1 MVHKSS
7 LRFDARGIL
16 NASVATT
23 SAADTSSLT
32 YNNGVLGVGATFTGA
47 VNTSLTVD
55 GITLN
60 AVGQTLFVKNDTQ
73 TPSGAF
79 NGLYYVLQLQTVSL
93 PLILARSA
101 NYNAPSAIDNI
112 GAISVTSGT
121 INSGT
126 LWLLTNPI
134 TTIGTDPINYEEVG
148 QGSLTGYV
156 PYTGAVN
163 NVDLGA
169 YSLTA
174 NGLNSRGEDFL
185 GGTFTGAAPFVGTH
199 IDPTFHLTGNSP
211 SIIGLNIFPEIQ
223 TDVGVVLDKAYGLYV
238 TSPFLK
244 PANAGTIN
252 TYHGIYVEKS
262 TIAGSNF
269 CITTAGQV
277 NFAGLN
283 INDSGVVSA
292 GVWHGTAIDGAYL
305 TGNPTFTGITINGT
319 SAFNGELNVNQN
331 SIATSDGN
339 AVNLFGTIPGGTFSV
354 LTGLVEAHTFNIN
367 TINTTYA
374 DGIEVSPIFN
384 VGAGLTLS
392 DSMGVYIKAL
402 TKTGAGTNTRAT
414 GLYIEEPTAGTTN
427 YAARLFGAMAVGTSG
442 QFNITRLGVINGGTW
457 NADKIGLPYGGLNA
471 DLSATG
477 GVGNYLKQI
486 TTGAAITVGTIPAS
500 DIGSGAALT
509 RTNDTNVTITL
520 GGAPTTALLAATSL
534 TLGWTGNLGTTRGGT
549 NLNAYAQG
557 DIIYCSATNV
567 LTTLASTPVATRYLS
582 NTGGSFS
589 GQAAWSQIDLT
600 NGVTGVT
607 PANNGGTGFPANWA
621 NGQIPI
627 GITTSGILAQ
637 ATLTPGTSTGIVII
651 NGAGSITIAN
661 AQDIRTTASL
671 IFFGLI
677 VSGTS
682 NNGISTS
689 GTLAANTS
697 AFSATNTTAFTAASH
712 AFFNLNGTL
721 KNTAASPTDGSFLSV
736 NPTFQSTNTLT
747 DARFIYVNQGS
758 GSGSGYTNAYGVY
771 IEAPSIGATNSWSL
785 WSKGRSAFGSTK
797 QTLIDASG
805 VLTLGTALGTGS
817 GGTGTA
823 TTFTSTA
830 MIYAGASGVYT
841 QDASFFA
848 YDSGQHRLSIGTNT
862 FLGNIALHIFGIN
875 GVLNATAAFNA
886 DTATAKAT
894 CQFLTAGAIKWEL
907 GKSVNGVS
915 NDFSVYDAVAS
926 ASPIIITTGGN
937 ITLGN
942 NSSSQ
947 FTYNGVSSAT
957 ASTTVGG
964 LTLPVLA
971 AGYLDIII
979 NGTHRKVP
987 YYTN

>member
-1 MVHKSS
+1 MPVKHAKVSTIPDRS
-7 LRFDARGIL
+7 DSDLIRPSDWNTDHVVSGLTTGEFASANISQWTNDAGYI
-16 NASVATT
+16 T
-23 SAADTSSLT
+23 TSSLT
-32 YNNGVLGVGATFTGA
+32 GYIPYVGAT
-47 VNTSLTVD
+47 
-55 GITLN
+55 
-60 AVGQTLFVKNDTQ
+60 
-73 TPSGAF
+73 
-79 NGLYYVLQLQTVSL
+79 
-93 PLILARSA
+93 
-101 NYNAPSAIDNI
+101 
-112 GAISVTSGT
+112 
-121 INSGT
+121 
-126 LWLLTNPI
+126 
-134 TTIGTDPINYEEVG
+134 TD
-148 QGSLTGYV
+148 
-156 PYTGAVN
+156 A
-163 NVDLGA
+163 DLGI
-169 YSLTA
+169 YSITA

-185 GGTFTGAAPFVGTH
+185 GGTFTGAGPFVGTH
-199 IDPTFHLTGNSP
+199 IDPTFHLTGNSS
-211 SIIGLNIFPEIQ
+211 SIIGLNIFPEIL
-223 TDVGVVLDKAYGLYV
+223 TDSGAVLDKAYGAYI

-244 PANAGTIN
+244 PGNAGTIN
-252 TYHGIYVEKS
+252 TYYGLYVEKS
-262 TIAGSNF
+262 TIAGANY
-269 CITTAGQV
+269 CIGTAGQV
-277 NFAGLN
+277 NFAGFN
-283 INDSGVVSA
+283 INDSGIVTV

-305 TGNPTFTGITINGT
+305 AGNPTFTGITVNGT

-392 DSMGVYIKAL
+392 DSMGIYIKAL
-402 TKTGAGTNTRAT
+402 TKTGAGTNTRST
-414 GLYIEEPTAGTTN
+414 GLYVEAPTAGTTN
-427 YAARLFGAMAVGTSG
+427 YAAQL
-442 QFNITRLGVINGGTW
+442 LGNVLINGNVTSANW
-457 NADKIGLPYGGLNA
+457 NGNKVGLLYGGTNA

-477 GVGNYLKQI
+477 GTGNYLKQI

-509 RTNDTNVTITL
+509 RVNGTNVTLTL
-520 GGAPTTALLAATSL
+520 GGSPSSALLAATSL
-534 TLGWTGNLGTTRGGT
+534 TLGWTGTLSGTLGGT
-549 NLNAYAQG
+549 GLSAYAQG
-557 DIIYCSATNV
+557 DIIYASATNT

-589 GQAAWSQIDLT
+589 GQAAWSQVDLT

-607 PANNGGTGFPANWA
+607 PANNGGTGFPANWT

-637 ATLTPGTSTGIVII
+637 ATLTPGTSTGIVIT

-771 IEAPSIGATNSWSL
+771 IEAPSIGATNNWSL
-785 WSKGRSAFGSTK
+785 WAKGKSAFGSTK
-797 QTLIDASG
+797 QSLIDASG
-805 VLTLGTALGTGS
+805 VLTLGTALGVGS

-907 GKSVNGVS
+907 GKSVNGSS
-915 NDFSVYDAVAS
+915 NDFSVYDAVAG

-947 FTYNGVSSAT
+947 LTYNGKTSAT
-957 ASTTVGG
+957 ASTTGGG
-964 LTLPVLA
+964 LTLPLLA
-971 AGYLDIII
+971 AGYFDVII
-979 NGTHRKVP
+979 NGTTTHVKLP
-987 YYTN
+987 YYAN